1 MTSIAMVDLFL
12 ESMKSQETKKDY
24 IDAIKRFMQW
34 SGIKKE
40 LRKNNPTVIQGK
52 LIEHVIH
59 LKNRGIS
66 YSSQNMVIN
75 AVQNI
80 PASLLSYSK

>member
-24 IDAIKRFMQW
+24 VDAIKRFMQW

-40 LRKNNPTVIQGK
+40 LRKNNPTVIQG
-52 LIEHVIH
+52 
-59 LKNRGIS
+59 N
-66 YSSQNMVIN
+66 
-75 AVQNI
+75 
-80 PASLLSYSK
+80 